1 MGSAGDGV
9 GRKRR
14 SGGEMLQQLRVT
26 REVQQQQVGGDEVLQ
41 QQQQRRLGGDEELQQ
56 QQHASEPQL
65 ILQAN
70 EEVLQQQ
77 QVRGPASLP
86 TQPPTKATL
95 LIEYI
100 MLRGIND
107 TQEDAHRCV
116 WCVWCVWCVHGLC
129 VCVYVYGCVCV

>member
-1 MGSAGDGV
+1 
-9 GRKRR
+9 
-14 SGGEMLQQLRVT
+14 
-26 REVQQQQVGGDEVLQ
+26 
-41 QQQQRRLGGDEELQQ
+41 
-56 QQHASEPQL
+56 
-65 ILQAN
+65 LQAN

>member
-1 MGSAGDGV
+1 
-9 GRKRR
+9 
-14 SGGEMLQQLRVT
+14 MLQQLRVT